1 MEVHMRGLRECA
13 FGLAGAAMIGLAA
26 ASASA
31 ALTNPGFETPD
42 ASAGDVFATVGN
54 SGWNGFNAAFITTT
68 TKHTGNQSLKTFGAP
83 GGAFQDFDTT
93 PGTTWTG
100 TVFGENLSTDPMTGT
115 QAGFINIEW
124 HSGTA
129 ANPGPQI
136 SFVSTKV
143 VDSTSA
149 FDTWFQGTVTD
160 TAPVGGTVAR
170 LVLLSGP
177 FNGSGNGGGAT
188 FFDDATFNAV
198 PEPASM
204 AVLGLG
210 AIGLAARRRRQS

>member
-1 MEVHMRGLRECA
+1 MRGLRECTL
-13 FGLAGAAMIGLAA
+13 GLAAAAVIGLAA
-26 ASASA
+26 SSALA
-31 ALTNPGFETPD
+31 ALANPGFESPD
-42 ASAGDVFATVGN
+42 ASAGDIFATSAN
-54 SGWNGFNAAFITTT
+54 SGWFGFNAAFITRST
-68 TKHTGNQSLKTFGAP
+68 HHNGLQSLKTFGAP

-93 PGTTWTG
+93 PGTPWTG
-100 TVFGENLSTDPMTGT
+100 TVFGENLSTDPMTGS

-129 ANPGPQI
+129 ANPGPLI

-143 VDSTSA
+143 VDSTSP
-149 FDTWFQGTVTD
+149 FDTWIQGTVTD
-160 TAPVGGTVAR
+160 TAPAGGTVAR
-170 LVLLSGP
+170 IVLLSGP

-188 FFDDATFNAV
+188 FFDDATFSAV

-210 AIGLAARRRRQS
+210 ALSLTARRRRQR

>member
-1 MEVHMRGLRECA
+1 
-13 FGLAGAAMIGLAA
+13 MIGLASA
-26 ASASA
+26 AASA

-42 ASAGDVFATVGN
+42 ASAGDVFATGAN
-54 SGWNGFNAAFITTT
+54 SGWNGFNAAFITTG
-68 TKHTGNQSLKTFGAP
+68 TKRSGNQSLKAFGAP
-83 GGAFQDFDTT
+83 GGAYQDFDTT

-100 TVFGENLSTDPMTGT
+100 TVFGENLAADPMTGT

-143 VDSTSA
+143 VDATSA
-149 FDTWFQGTVTD
+149 TNTWIQGTVTD

-177 FNGSGNGGGAT
+177 FNGSGAGGGAT
-188 FFDDATFNAV
+188 YFDDATFSAA
-198 PEPASM
+198 PEPVSM

-210 AIGLAARRRRQS
+210 AIGVLARRRRQ